1 MSPLR
6 PPSGQRPAGRGR
18 QLVILA
24 CLLVGLQS
32 LFLVGWTGN
41 RTGNLVDI
49 YVDGQVRQAATNNWL
64 LGDDL
69 ALEQDQ
75 LHLGDWVLPLP
86 GGWFWPGLKL
96 TMAGGMP
103 VQAEI
108 AGQNLWSEA
117 PPLAVAGVLARAGIT
132 LGPRDK
138 VESNLGSADLYQYI
152 RVIRVEDTIELQ
164 PEPVAPGV
172 VRRPDYYLPP
182 GQEKVVQEGQPGV
195 RYYKYL
201 VTRENGEEV
210 ERRLVDTWIEVQPR
224 PKVVA
229 YGSRAYPAVA
239 ARAGETIKVVATAYT
254 HTGNRT
260 ATGIWPYRGIVAV
273 DPRVIP
279 LGTRLYVEG
288 YGYAVAQDTGGLI
301 KGNRIDVFM
310 NSEDEAIQ
318 WGRRPVTVRILE
330 N

>member
-1 MSPLR
+1 MFPLR
-6 PPSGQRPAGRGR
+6 PPSNQRPAGRGR
-18 QLVILA
+18 KLVILF
-24 CLLVGLQS
+24 CLLAGLQS
-32 LFLVGWTGN
+32 LLLVGWTSN
-41 RTGNLVDI
+41 RVDI
-49 YVDGQVRQAATNNWL
+49 YVDGQVQQVTTNNWL
-64 LGDDL
+64 FGDGQG
-69 ALEQDQ
+69 LEGGRLQ
-75 LHLGDWVLPLP
+75 LGDWVLPLP

-103 VQAEI
+103 VQVEI
-108 AGQNLWSEA
+108 AGQELWSQA
-117 PPLAVAGVLARAGIT
+117 PPAVAGVLARAGIT
-132 LGPRDK
+132 LGPRDRI
-138 VESNLGSADLYQYI
+138 ESNLGSGDLYQYI
-152 RVIRVEDTIELQ
+152 RVIRVQDTIELQ
-164 PEPVAPGV
+164 QEAVAPGV
-172 VRRPDYYLPP
+172 VRRPDYYLPS

-195 RYYKYL
+195 RYYKYQ

-224 PKVVA
+224 PRVVA
-229 YGSRAYPAVA
+229 YSSRAYPAVA
-239 ARAGETIKVVATAYT
+239 ARAGETIKMVATAYT

-260 ATGIWPYRGIVAV
+260 ATGIWPYRGVVAV

-310 NSEDEAIQ
+310 NSEAEAIQ